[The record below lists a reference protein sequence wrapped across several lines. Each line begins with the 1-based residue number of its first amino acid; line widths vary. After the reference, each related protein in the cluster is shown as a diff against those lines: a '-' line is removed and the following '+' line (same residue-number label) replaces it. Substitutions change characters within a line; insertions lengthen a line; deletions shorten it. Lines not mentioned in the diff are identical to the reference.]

1 MNRHSHHESSESSY
15 SSDQYQKEVWPGSTL
30 LAPVPIVMVTTQT
43 PGGKPNICTVAWAGI
58 VCSNPPML
66 SISLQPSRHSFS
78 HLMEQKEFVVNI
90 PPRHLARETDMCG
103 VISGRDEDK
112 FEKTHLT
119 PVPAKDVLPPLIR
132 ECPVNLE
139 CRVTKVIELG
149 SHHLF
154 IAEIVRVHVQ
164 KKLINETGRLAIEKA
179 RLLSYAHG
187 HYYAIG
193 IRIGRYG
200 FSVRKHHPEENAPAR
215 KEKKMKKKLEREASR
230 AHDRPREARHDRYEE
245 DAEHEERRPRRF
257 ERDDRGPREHRE
269 SRPHGHRGHDRP
281 PRREGGVWNTE
292 PVERPRSDEGRD
304 QGEDRPRRPRHHD
317 DRTQGHDRPRRP
329 RHHDDRPQGDDRP
342 RRPRPHDDQA
352 RGDDR
357 PRRPRHHDDRPQGDD
372 RPRRPRPHDD
382 QARGDDRPRRPR
394 HHDDRPQGDDRPR
407 RPRPHDEQSQSDA
420 RPRRDSGDRPRHHD
434 RGEHSGRDRAR
445 ERLREK
451 VGDRVRRRE
460 SR

>member
-1 MNRHSHHESSESSY
+1 MNSHHHSHLSESTHET
-15 SSDQYQKEVWPGSTL
+15 DQYQKEVWPGSTL

-43 PGGKPNICTVAWAGI
+43 PGGRPNICTVAWTGI

-66 SISLQPSRHSFS
+66 SISLQPSRHSHA
-78 HLMEQKEFVVNI
+78 HLMQQKEFVVNV

-139 CRVTKVIELG
+139 CRVTQVIELG

-164 KKLINETGRLAIEKA
+164 KKLINESGRLALEKA

-200 FSVRKHHPEENAPAR
+200 FSVRKHHADDNAPAR
-215 KEKKMKKKLEREASR
+215 KEKKLKKKLERESAR
-230 AHDRPREARHDRYEE
+230 EHRRPRETGYDRY
-245 DAEHEERRPRRF
+245 DAENGSEERYPRRSD
-257 ERDDRGPREHRE
+257 RGDRGPRDHHE
-269 SRPHGHRGHDRP
+269 SRRQDRRDRP
-281 PRREGGVWNTE
+281 HQRDGRVWNNE
-292 PVERPRSDEGRD
+292 PGERPRTDEGRAP
-304 QGEDRPRRPRHHD
+304 GEE
-317 DRTQGHDRPRRP
+317 
-329 RHHDDRPQGDDRP
+329 RP
-342 RRPRPHDDQA
+342 RRPRPHHD
-352 RGDDR
+352 RTHGDDR
-357 PRRPRHHDDRPQGDD
+357 PRKARHHDDRPRDHD
-372 RPRRPRPHDD
+372 R
-382 QARGDDRPRRPR
+382 
-394 HHDDRPQGDDRPR
+394 
-407 RPRPHDEQSQSDA
+407 S
-420 RPRRDSGDRPRHHD
+420 RRDSAEAPRSPE
-434 RGEHSGRDRAR
+434 RGERSGRDRAR
-445 ERLREK
+445 ERLRER